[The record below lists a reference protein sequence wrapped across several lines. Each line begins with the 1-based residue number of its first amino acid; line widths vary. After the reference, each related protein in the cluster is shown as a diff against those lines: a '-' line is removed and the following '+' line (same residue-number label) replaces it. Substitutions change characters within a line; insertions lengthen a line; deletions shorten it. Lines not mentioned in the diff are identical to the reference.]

1 MNDVWTRE
9 IIEDEEGLFAARI
22 VELPGCF
29 SEGRS
34 WEEASDNL
42 QKALELW
49 LEAAFESFEDYI

>member
-1 MNDVWTRE
+1 MSIWTRE
-9 IIEDEEGLFAARI
+9 IVEDEEGLFAARI

-34 WEEASDNL
+34 YEEASDNL

-49 LEAAFESFEDYI
+49 LEAAFESFED

>member
-1 MNDVWTRE
+1 MKDVWTRE
-9 IIEDEEGLFAARI
+9 IIEDEEGLFTARV